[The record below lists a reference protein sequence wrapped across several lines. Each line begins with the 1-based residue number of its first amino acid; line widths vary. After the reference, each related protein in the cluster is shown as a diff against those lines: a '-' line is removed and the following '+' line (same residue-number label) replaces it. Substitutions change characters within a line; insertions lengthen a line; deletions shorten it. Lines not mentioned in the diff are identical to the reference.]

1 MDWRAWRWAAAF
13 IVIVEEVGRPGL
25 WRQGGLNCIQEM
37 LYGAGMPGH
46 ANQAEIEGHVEFIEL
61 LTIITCPYWPVVDVH
76 LAERDT
82 RGLSAVGIEELA
94 KIAIDGVD
102 VVLAFVIEMELGA
115 ISDQGFVG
123 AHVRVGVGRII
134 A

>member
-1 MDWRAWRWAAAF
+1 M
-13 IVIVEEVGRPGL
+13 IVKDVVRPGP
-25 WRQGGLNCIQEM
+25 WRQGGLNRIHEM

-61 LTIITCPYWPVVDVH
+61 LTVIMCPYWPVVDVH

-82 RGLSAVGIEELA
+82 RRLSVVGIEELA
-94 KIAIDGVD
+94 KLAIDGMD
-102 VVLAFVIEMELGA
+102 VGVAFVIEMELGV